1 MPPLL
6 LFLVFLCCA
15 LCSCSC
21 SCLTFPYIL
30 VYCIDRLLL
39 LLLMMLLMHTPR
51 PPPSWKEFAM
61 SLLKH
66 GAMLFLTFVVISSI
80 LDDKCE

>member
-1 MPPLL
+1 MIP
-6 LFLVFLCCA
+6 
-15 LCSCSC
+15 
-21 SCLTFPYIL
+21 
-30 VYCIDRLLL
+30 
-39 LLLMMLLMHTPR
+39 MLLVLTPR